1 MFSPPP
7 SRNGYHTSKST
18 PRCPLLKLN
27 SSPAK
32 ELRLHSTDSYT
43 QGRTAEASAHGN
55 LHPLAMS
62 SFCRRTLAGPFGRKE
77 WQSRGEEGTSR
88 SVFFSCTNVPFLS
101 LRHCHVNRK
110 KIPVPILMQEPVE
123 RAQGTS
129 QGTDALLRGRGGTG
143 ADSAKG
149 EETRNESQWCMAR
162 TAPAETCSLCTVGEM
177 WRVLRND
184 TWTFSY
190 MRLLWVSFSREESV

>member
-1 MFSPPP
+1 MRHTVSQYMFSPPP

-55 LHPLAMS
+55 MHPLAMS

-110 KIPVPILMQEPVE
+110 KIPVPILMKEPVK
-123 RAQGTS
+123 RAQGIPRAQMLCCEEGEAQELTLPKERRPGMNPS
-129 QGTDALLRGRGGTG
+129 GAWPGLPQLKPAVSAQLVRCGG
-143 ADSAKG
+143 
-149 EETRNESQWCMAR
+149 
-162 TAPAETCSLCTVGEM
+162 
-177 WRVLRND
+177 
-184 TWTFSY
+184 Y
-190 MRLLWVSFSREESV
+190 